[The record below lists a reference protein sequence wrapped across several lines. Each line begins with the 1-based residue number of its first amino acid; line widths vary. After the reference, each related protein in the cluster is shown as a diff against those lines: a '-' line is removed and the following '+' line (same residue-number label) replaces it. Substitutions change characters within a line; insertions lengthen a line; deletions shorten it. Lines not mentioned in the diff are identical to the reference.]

1 MDAYQKYFFD
11 VNGYLV
17 IENALTSDELGA
29 LNKALDENAG
39 RIQIRPAEQSLAAG
53 SPALVAKHGRGD
65 LSGMLMWPKPWCQP
79 FRDLL
84 LHDSTT
90 PVLLELLRDAFR
102 IDHVYG
108 IITDEG
114 AEGHVLH
121 GGGTTDD
128 LTHFYE
134 FHHGKMRCGLT
145 VVGWNLPDVNPG
157 DGGFACIP
165 GSHQAHYPTPPDV
178 ARLETDIGMVKQI
191 SAPAGSAVI
200 FTEALTHGTL
210 PWKGAQQRRSIL
222 YKYSPGPI
230 ASCERAVPAD
240 LGERVEEFTPQQQDL
255 LRPPY
260 SPRRFSLIEDT
271 EG

>member
-1 MDAYQKYFFD
+1 
-11 VNGYLV
+11 
-17 IENALTSDELGA
+17 
-29 LNKALDENAG
+29 
-39 RIQIRPAEQSLAAG
+39 
-53 SPALVAKHGRGD
+53 
-65 LSGMLMWPKPWCQP
+65 
-79 FRDLL
+79 
-84 LHDSTT
+84 
-90 PVLLELLRDAFR
+90 
-102 IDHVYG
+102 
-108 IITDEG
+108 
-114 AEGHVLH
+114 
-121 GGGTTDD
+121 
-128 LTHFYE
+128 
-134 FHHGKMRCGLT
+134 
-145 VVGWNLPDVNPG
+145 
-157 DGGFACIP
+157 
-165 GSHQAHYPTPPDV
+165 V

-240 LGERVEEFTPQQQDL
+240 LGERLEEFTPQQQDL